1 MNAAS
6 LPAEIWLTV
15 FEYAMFVGSI
25 FSTDLAAD
33 SIENPYAIHYWLQLP
48 AAGDIVLQQWAIIRQ
63 VCRFWQSLVDHP
75 QIRYRFVRLLDLSP
89 TKFVDVPDVITQ
101 EALLKAQRIQGSSLW
116 SPTLT
121 KTIRRAYHESSVME
135 RILSSLPKDAISHAS
150 IITDVDDKLGQLI
163 AGPYATVFPRLRCLT
178 ISAYRLNPD
187 RIFPALCSNLPF
199 LTFLSLHS
207 THSFRMP
214 PEVSLQMGSL
224 RALEFSTPMNI
235 LGRPSFNQWSLPCL
249 RHMKIGNIVDVSDFN
264 RFLKALPLFGGKLE
278 FLHITVRRW
287 DGDENEFSDIEGK
300 SVTELWDHC
309 PNLQRLHI
317 PLHLV
322 INYKPPSHHPLRYL
336 NNSDRSS
343 QYASLLATSENPPG
357 DLKDTTIAFCQAV
370 PHLVALRDS
379 HDWTPVESHTMISGA
394 TEGENAVTERE
405 REVCRLM
412 VETVVQMRTLGMTVR
427 VEDKYGNSDRKSVV

>member
-75 QIRYRFVRLLDLSP
+75 QIRYRF
-89 TKFVDVPDVITQ
+89 FVDVPDVITQ

-163 AGPYATVFPRLRCLT
+163 AGLIRTEF
-178 ISAYRLNPD
+178 
-187 RIFPALCSNLPF
+187 FPALCSNLPF

-278 FLHITVRRW
+278 YLHITVRRW

-336 NNSDRSS
+336 TNSDRSS

-379 HDWTPVESHTMISGA
+379 HDWTSVESHTMIPGA

-427 VEDKYGNSDRKSVV
+427 VEDKYGNSWEEVSDKD